1 MAKIE
6 NIIKPSGHTD
16 RLLYFGPF
24 QFFASSDTGVLDSNF
39 IENCEIRAPLLSIKY
54 ETVFVISD
62 RAETITFQFVQSSFP
77 ILFSVVPNCP

>member
-39 IENCEIRAPLLSIKY
+39 IENCEMRALSIKY
-54 ETVFVISD
+54 ETVFV
-62 RAETITFQFVQSSFP
+62 SSFRKRTNWH
-77 ILFSVVPNCP
+77 S